1 MTHITHHQHHATVVL
16 DGDIEW
22 PVIHDLIRTIENA
35 VDYYHYTLIELRVR
49 SLGGSND
56 AVRYLLERLEA
67 WRERGVRF
75 RTRALGRTSS
85 GAALLVALGDERLAE
100 RAATLRF
107 HGASMYRNGD
117 VSAPVAAALHDKLT
131 RANDRMLRRL
141 VDRVLEGPHV
151 PGEYLARETDRE
163 VLEGLCMGAR
173 PDPDGTSPAR
183 LQMLACALGQ
193 TVDTAI
199 GDGDRKSLA
208 HIYGRLF
215 QIDRPISPELAA
227 TLGFLDRA
235 VMIDSS
241 ASLVHDTVP
250 SCPSV
255 PIPFASPTGEL
266 ARETL
271 IRHILVLGD
280 DPVAATR
287 FYLAPLLAA
296 LAAAPE
302 GDLGTVLVLDPGPE
316 LSAVLQILPP
326 DDLLEFPPG
335 PLVLDLMSGSHELAS
350 ALERGQWIRAAVLI
364 LERTLSLVPGSPA
377 RVLSENSGRI
387 VDLVI
392 REGVSRAVSA
402 VGFVLML
409 VSEPFHRRDVLLP
422 DDGAD
427 RWLCTDLI
435 ERARGGEG
443 ELGPNVLSLAS
454 WLLAVAPARILTA
467 AWEAFAGLG
476 DEEWEVHHGLFHAGH
491 ALSGARDHAR
501 AVLAVAQAVLSPFTA
516 PGATSLYFG
525 CEPGLKQGE
534 PLHLDAIVSRSTR
547 ARLLVHAPRD
557 TTTGVLVAT
566 ALKECFFKAVLD
578 APEPDSAG
586 PTAALCGYVARDFER
601 YMSAVDRRFLDHRG
615 AFALLA
621 SRSLSAIE
629 HAIPDAP
636 GAEPL
641 LSHAL
646 SACGTKVFLRSTDP
660 RTQDSAR
667 SLAPRRPG
675 QPDVLDVRPLSGLGP
690 DECYLSAPDGRFER
704 RRLSPWNGAH
714 SGDDDATADSKV
726 LYLGLTPTDPSGG
739 DAA

>member
-1 MTHITHHQHHATVVL
+1 MTPGA
-16 DGDIEW
+16 
-22 PVIHDLIRTIENA
+22 
-35 VDYYHYTLIELRVR
+35 
-49 SLGGSND
+49 SS
-56 AVRYLLERLEA
+56 
-67 WRERGVRF
+67 GVRL

-227 TLGFLDRA
+227 TLGLLDRA

-409 VSEPFHRRDVLLP
+409 TSEPSHRRDAWLP
-422 DDGAD
+422 DDGSD
-427 RWLCTDLI
+427 PWLCTDLI

-443 ELGPNVLSLAS
+443 EHGLNILALAS
-454 WLLAVAPARILTA
+454 WLLAVAPARTLTA
-467 AWEAFAGLG
+467 AWEAFAGLAS
-476 DEEWEVHHGLFHAGH
+476 EEWEVHRGLFDAVH
-491 ALSGARDHAR
+491 ALSGAGDHAR
-501 AVLAVAQAVLSPFTA
+501 AVLAVAQAVLAPFAA
-516 PGATSLYFG
+516 PGARTSLYFG

-534 PLHLDAIVSRSTR
+534 PLDLGAIVSGSTR
-547 ARLLVHAPRD
+547 ARFLVHMPRND
-557 TTTGVLVAT
+557 SSGALLAT
-566 ALKECFFKAVLD
+566 ALKECFFEALLN
-578 APEPDSAG
+578 AREPDSAC
-586 PTAALCGYVARDFER
+586 PTAPLHGYVARNFER
-601 YMSAVDRRFLDHRG
+601 YVSAADRRFLDHCG

-629 HAIPDAP
+629 HAIPDVP
-636 GAEPL
+636 GAEQL

-646 SACGTKVFLRSTDP
+646 SACGTKVFLRTTDP
-660 RTQDSAR
+660 RTQDLVA

-675 QPDVLDVRPLSGLGP
+675 LPGLLAVRPLSGLAP
-690 DECYLSAPDGRFER
+690 NESYVARPDGPFER
-704 RRLSPWNGAH
+704 RRFAPWTGAEPSVVP
-714 SGDDDATADSKV
+714 SGD
-726 LYLGLTPTDPSGG
+726 SG
-739 DAA
+739 